1 MDIEDDDDDIYDDIV
16 RLRQTTRRTN
26 WRHRATS
33 LSQRD
38 VALAVTINSSLTF
51 YIIFIYIYPSFSTEL
66 VEQCNSN
73 QQ

>member
-26 WRHRATS
+26 WRHRSTS

-38 VALAVTINSSLTF
+38 VAEAVTINSSLTF
-51 YIIFIYIYPSFSTEL
+51 YITFIYISFFFD
-66 VEQCNSN
+66 
-73 QQ
+73 